1 MKKIITYETETFN
14 IEELSKNKKAL
25 TKSEIYDIISYV
37 EGRISYISKHQSD
50 KYDHVVDLVNVAI
63 ALRKLV

>member
-50 KYDHVVDLVNVAI
+50 KYDHVVDLVNVVI